1 MTRHELWGK
10 WEALR
15 DDWSRRN
22 FSAPVGPI
30 VEELLADLRSVDRDE
45 GSELLNLTQAAL
57 LSGYDPDTLGRL
69 VREGRLANHGKKHA
83 PRVRK
88 SDLPRKPLRFPGRP
102 LHVRPASRQT
112 ARASRKTP
120 RGGK

>member
-30 VEELLADLRSVDRDE
+30 VEELLDDLRSVDRDE

-88 SDLPRKPLRFPGRP
+88 ADLPRKPLRFPGRP
-102 LHVRPASRQT
+102 PHVRLASRQT